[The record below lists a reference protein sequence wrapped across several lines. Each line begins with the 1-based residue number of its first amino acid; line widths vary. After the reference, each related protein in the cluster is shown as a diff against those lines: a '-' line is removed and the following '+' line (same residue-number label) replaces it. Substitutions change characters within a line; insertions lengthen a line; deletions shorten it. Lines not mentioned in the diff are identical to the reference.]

1 LRFTDSKSRVEAASL
16 RCIFLE
22 SGLVDVDLLLFL
34 FDFVHRHVGEALEVI
49 VSVFTDLT
57 LQVSEDF
64 LKTKQLAFPLPLIKL
79 PKQVLAVFVVNI
91 RDGNL
96 LVNVVF
102 KFKSLLFRLWLTLRC
117 AWTGFNRERS
127 AAQVLET
134 ISLLF
139 AHGE

>member
-1 LRFTDSKSRVEAASL
+1 M
-16 RCIFLE
+16 
-22 SGLVDVDLLLFL
+22 LLFL

-49 VSVFTDLT
+49 VSVLTDLA

-64 LKTKQLAFPLPLIKL
+64 LKTKQLALPLPLIKL

-117 AWTGFNRERS
+117 AWARFNRERP